1 MRNELIRFCAMVI
14 FCLMSIGYAE
24 AKLHIN
30 GIYYNILESNGN
42 PPLVEVTNDGY
53 GSYSGKVSIPEWAGD
68 CHVVAIGE
76 QAFYDCPSLT
86 EVSYPS
92 SVKKIGDNA
101 FSNCT
106 MSSFNIGG
114 GIESVGS
121 YLFSGCNKLKTIYIG
136 DCLRSISG
144 NFCAPNLE
152 YIEVSPNNNT
162 FKAEYGI
169 LSTKSGT
176 LMCCP
181 PNISLLIWPSGVN
194 TIGKSAFYNLVRSEL
209 VLPESV
215 TRINALAFQKS
226 MINTIYIGSQVSTIE
241 SFALGKIYPNTKAV
255 YIAAA
260 NPPKVLSSPISE
272 IIVSVGY
279 SEDEENVIL
288 YVPSESVDAY
298 KSAEGWKSFKNIL
311 GYDAAG
317 IRTVDAVE
325 EQLFTIE
332 NINGGIKI
340 LSTMDR
346 TVSVINA
353 NGLLVKNL
361 KLSADEA
368 EFCPL
373 EPGYYLITSGNHVKK
388 LYVR

>member
-1 MRNELIRFCAMVI
+1 MRKDLIRIFAMAI
-14 FCLMSIGYAE
+14 FCLMSIGHAE

-30 GIYYNILESNGN
+30 GIYYNILESDGN

-53 GSYSGKVSIPEWAGD
+53 GTYSGKVSIPEWAGD

-121 YLFSGCNKLKTIYIG
+121 YLFSGCRKLKNIYIG
-136 DCLRSISG
+136 DRLRSISG

-169 LSTKSGT
+169 LSTRSGT
-176 LMCCP
+176 LVCCP
-181 PNISLLIWPSGVN
+181 PNISLLIWPSGVKA
-194 TIGKSAFYNLVRSEL
+194 IGKSAFYNVVRSEL

-226 MINTIYIGSQVSTIE
+226 MISTIYIGSQVSTIE

-298 KSAEGWKSFKNIL
+298 KSAEGWKSFKNIV

-317 IRTVDAVE
+317 IRNVE
-325 EQLFTIE
+325 TNDNQPLKVE
-332 NINGGIKI
+332 NISGGLMIH
-340 LSTMDR
+340 STKEM
-346 TVSVINA
+346 TVSVVNT
-353 NGLLVKNL
+353 NGVLLKKL
-361 KLSADEA
+361 KLSTNDSA
-368 EFCPL
+368 FCTL
-373 EPGYYLITSGNHVKK
+373 DPGIYLINGANHCFKVQ
-388 LYVR
+388 VR